1 MNVSR
6 LACASLVL
14 LLTVVWPGAGHAYVP
29 SAPPLNVELRT
40 WIAAHPVVRY
50 TTERGWPPVVEIR
63 DGQPVG
69 LLAAYMQHFS
79 ASTGVRF
86 EYVPSSNWTEAMALL
101 ESGKIDMIPGV
112 TRFHLRAFSEPP
124 LLSRTFLSGS
134 MIIIG
139 RADEGVAFS
148 MSDLAGKRVAMQMR
162 EMAIVPTEY
171 LYKIKIVPTTSVEE
185 TLKAVAEGRAD
196 YLVGMEAIHPA
207 FVRSRYIGKLGMA
220 GTVDVPPLE
229 ARIVVRKDKPELLGI
244 MNWAIGQL
252 SNEETDL
259 IFEEAASQIQYGAP
273 TLESLW
279 RYRTREILVLGL
291 LLTSLAIAVVI
302 SLRAR
307 RQAQRSEQ
315 GKAQFLA
322 MMSHEIRTPIN
333 VLVGSLEALERQ
345 RLQGASQRI
354 VETMSLAA
362 DALTDLLDNVLDLS
376 KLEAGKVTME
386 RVAADPAELLRGVAR
401 LMVIRAEAKGLQLNL
416 ELDELP
422 STALELDTIRLR
434 QVLSNL
440 VGNSIKFTERGSVT
454 LHASHEMFE
463 DRQWLR
469 VDVRDTGVGIGP
481 ADQVKL
487 FRPYVQA
494 DSSST
499 RHFGGT
505 GLGLAICRELI
516 QLMEGTI
523 WLHSEVGVG
532 TLISFR
538 IPWLPTTSALPAPAS
553 SMDPLQARAPLTHLH
568 VLVCDDNPLNLDV
581 IKQQLQSLGASV
593 ATVNSGEA
601 TLDYLREESVDLLLL
616 DCHMPGM
623 DGYETARRVRAGID
637 ASLPIFAV
645 SAASDAEHLQRC
657 MDADMSAVLRKPIRS
672 RELLGL
678 LVLWDLA
685 DVEEAEE
692 DDSSPAPTFQATGL
706 SPRPYLLDDLAGVQ
720 HASLRNDLET
730 VLFHLHRIK
739 GSAALFGMVDIEA
752 EARRLEDIS
761 KHSGAQLDLQTLDAL
776 IHSQPD
782 V

>member
-1 MNVSR
+1 MNVFR
-6 LACASLVL
+6 VVCAGAVL
-14 LLTVVWPGAGHAYVP
+14 LFTLAMPGVGRAYVP
-29 SAPPLNVELRT
+29 GAPPLSAEQRA
-40 WIAAHPVVRY
+40 WIASHPVVRY

-63 DGQPVG
+63 DGQPTG
-69 LLAAYMQHFS
+69 LLAEYIQNFS
-79 ASTGVRF
+79 ASTGLRF
-86 EYVPSSNWTEAMALL
+86 EYVPSANWTEAMELL
-101 ESGKIDMIPGV
+101 EAGKIDMIPGV
-112 TRFHLRAFSEPP
+112 TRFHLHAFPNPP
-124 LLSRTFLSGS
+124 LISRTFVSGS
-134 MIIIG
+134 MVIIG
-139 RADEGVAFS
+139 RADGGVAFS
-148 MSDLAGKRVAMQMR
+148 MSELAGKRVAIEMR
-162 EMAIVPTEY
+162 EMATLPAED
-171 LYKIKIVPTTSVEE
+171 LYKIKIVPTTSIDE
-185 TLKAVAEGRAD
+185 TLKAVSDGRAD
-196 YLVGMEAIHPA
+196 YLIGLEAIHPA
-207 FVRSRYIGKLGMA
+207 FVRSHYIGKLGMA
-220 GTVDVPPLE
+220 GTLDVPPLE
-229 ARIVVRKDKPELLGI
+229 AKIAIAQDKPELLDI

-252 SNEETDL
+252 SSDETDL

-279 RYRTREILVLGL
+279 RYRTNEIVVLGL
-291 LLTSLAIAVVI
+291 LLASLAVAVVF

-333 VLVGSLEALERQ
+333 VIVGSLEALERQ
-345 RLQGASQRI
+345 HMQGASQRI

-386 RVAADPAELLRGVAR
+386 RVAANPAELLRGVAR
-401 LMVIRAEAKGLQLNL
+401 LLVIRAEAKGLQLNL
-416 ELDELP
+416 KLDELP

-440 VGNSIKFTERGSVT
+440 VGNAIKFTERGSVT
-454 LHASHEMFE
+454 LHASHELFE
-463 DRQWLR
+463 GRQWLR
-469 VDVRDTGVGIGP
+469 VDVRDTGVGI
-481 ADQVKL
+481 AAVDQSKL

-499 RHFGGT
+499 RNFGGT

-516 QLMEGTI
+516 QLMEGSI
-523 WLHSEVGVG
+523 WLHSEEGVG

-538 IPWLPTTSALPAPAS
+538 IPWLPTTSALPEPLS
-553 SMDPLQARAPLTHLH
+553 SKDPLSARAPLTHLN
-568 VLVCDDNPLNLDV
+568 VLACDDNPLNLDV
-581 IKQQLQSLGASV
+581 IKQQLQSLGANV
-593 ATVNSGEA
+593 ATVTSGEE

-623 DGYETARRVRAGID
+623 DGYETAKRVRSEID
-637 ASLPIFAV
+637 ASLLIFAV

-657 MDADMSAVLRKPIRS
+657 MDADMSAVLRKPIRT

-685 DVEEAEE
+685 EAEQDEE
-692 DDSSPAPTFQATGL
+692 DTPEPTFHPDGL

-720 HASLRNDLET
+720 RAAARNDVDT
-730 VLFHLHRIK
+730 ALFHLHRIK
-739 GSAALFGMVDIEA
+739 GSAALFGMADIEA
-752 EARRLEDIS
+752 EACLLEDMT
-761 KHSGAQLDLQTLDAL
+761 KGAGAVPDLHTLAAL

-782 V
+782 I